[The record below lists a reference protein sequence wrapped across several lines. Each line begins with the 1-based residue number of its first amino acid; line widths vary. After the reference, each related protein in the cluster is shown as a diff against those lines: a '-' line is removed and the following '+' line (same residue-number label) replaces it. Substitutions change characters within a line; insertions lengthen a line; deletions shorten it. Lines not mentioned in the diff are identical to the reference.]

1 MLSVQNLE
9 VVYQDVILVLR
20 GVSFEVPKGQIV
32 SLLGSNGSGK
42 TTALRAI
49 TGLLDTQNGD
59 ITKGKIFIE
68 DEEITNAQPSKIVQL
83 GIAQVLEGRRIFS
96 ELTVRENLRL
106 GGFTANESIDENIDR
121 VFNLFPVLKDRD
133 KNIAGYMSGGEQQML
148 AIGRALMSN
157 PKYLLLDEPSLGLAP
172 KLVQQI
178 SELILEINS
187 QGVTVLLVE
196 QNANMALKIS
206 SHGYI
211 METGNIVMDNPSS
224 KLLQDQDVQE
234 FYLGLNA
241 EGTDRKSFS
250 LPIGTWQKKLDKVNK
265 KINGKKGFKIN
276 ENTKWRLSIN
286 NQIFE
291 KDDTKQFEQILSLI
305 PPPTNDDAINIKVI
319 KVMYL

>member
-1 MLSVQNLE
+1 
-9 VVYQDVILVLR
+9 
-20 GVSFEVPKGQIV
+20 
-32 SLLGSNGSGK
+32 
-42 TTALRAI
+42 
-49 TGLLDTQNGD
+49 
-59 ITKGKIFIE
+59 
-68 DEEITNAQPSKIVQL
+68 
-83 GIAQVLEGRRIFS
+83 
-96 ELTVRENLRL
+96 VRENLRL
-106 GGFTANESIDENIDR
+106 GGFTANESIDKNIDR

-157 PKYLLLDEPSLGLAP
+157 PKYLLMDEPSLGLAP

-241 EGTDRKSFS
+241 EGTDRKSFKDVKHYKR
-250 LPIGTWQKKLDKVNK
+250 KKR
-265 KINGKKGFKIN
+265 
-276 ENTKWRLSIN
+276 WLS
-286 NQIFE
+286 
-291 KDDTKQFEQILSLI
+291 
-305 PPPTNDDAINIKVI
+305 
-319 KVMYL
+319 

>member
-1 MLSVQNLE
+1 MLKVNQLVSGYGTVQILNGANMKVDKQSVVALLGGNGTGKSSILKAASGLIRSWRGTIEFNNEQIQNLPPHE
-9 VVYQDVILVLR
+9 IVARGLVQVTQGKDVFPAMSV
-20 GVSFEVPKGQIV
+20 
-32 SLLGSNGSGK
+32 
-42 TTALRAI
+42 T
-49 TGLLDTQNGD
+49 
-59 ITKGKIFIE
+59 
-68 DEEITNAQPSKIVQL
+68 
-83 GIAQVLEGRRIFS
+83 
-96 ELTVRENLRL
+96 ENLRL
-106 GGFTANESIDENIDR
+106 GGFTANDSIDENIER
-121 VFNLFPVLKDRD
+121 VFTLFPILKDRD
-133 KNIAGYMSGGEQQML
+133 KNTAGYLSGGEQQML

-241 EGTDRKSFS
+241 EGTERKSFKDVKHYKR
-250 LPIGTWQKKLDKVNK
+250 KKR
-265 KINGKKGFKIN
+265 
-276 ENTKWRLSIN
+276 WLSWKMQLN
-286 NQIFE
+286 
-291 KDDTKQFEQILSLI
+291 L
-305 PPPTNDDAINIKVI
+305 
-319 KVMYL
+319 